1 MLGEYPDW
9 CDIQEQLPRKFCFTL
24 YQFVEEGQAFVT

>member
-9 CDIQEQLPRKFCFTL
+9 CDIQERLLRKLYFTL
-24 YQFVEEGQAFVT
+24 YQPAEEGQAFVT